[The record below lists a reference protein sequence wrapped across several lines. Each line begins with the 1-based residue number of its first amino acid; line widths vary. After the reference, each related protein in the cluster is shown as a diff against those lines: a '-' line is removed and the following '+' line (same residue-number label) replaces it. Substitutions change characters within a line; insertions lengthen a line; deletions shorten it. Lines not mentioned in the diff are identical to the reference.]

1 MIIVFS
7 MDDKMGTKQTYAK
20 RKKKTKY
27 MDRIY
32 KWIQLQ
38 NEWSPFA
45 KTLVT

>member
-1 MIIVFS
+1 M
-7 MDDKMGTKQTYAK
+7 TKWVQNRYMQK
-20 RKKKTKY
+20 EKKKTKY